1 MKRHLHLRFV
11 LLTGLVA
18 LGCAVL
24 YLAIP
29 YEHSVARAKE
39 AVLRADLQEMRL
51 AIRNFTADKKRAP
64 KSLQE
69 LVDEKYLR
77 SIPIDPMTGKRDWRI
92 SDPMFDPDV
101 LVTAFVD
108 VYSASEGNALEGSNY
123 REW

>member
-1 MKRHLHLRFV
+1 LGGKMSEMKRHVHLRFV
-11 LLTGLVA
+11 LLTGLIT

-92 SDPMFDPDV
+92 SDRCLSLMY
-101 LVTAFVD
+101 L
-108 VYSASEGNALEGSNY
+108 
-123 REW
+123 